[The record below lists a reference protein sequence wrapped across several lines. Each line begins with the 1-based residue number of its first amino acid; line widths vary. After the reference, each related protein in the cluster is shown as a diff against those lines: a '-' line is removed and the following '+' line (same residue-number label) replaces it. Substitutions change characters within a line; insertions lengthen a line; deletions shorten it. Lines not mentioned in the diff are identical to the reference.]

1 MQAEAAAI
9 QLAAERLDASFE
21 RALDLILDSGSKLV
35 ICGIGRHEAGGD
47 FFELRDP
54 FSILACG

>member
-35 ICGIGRHEAGGD
+35 ICGIGKSGD
-47 FFELRDP
+47 F
-54 FSILACG
+54 SGKMI